1 MTAARPAGRRWLL
14 VAAAV
19 VALGLGVLV
28 WAMTRKAP
36 ARDKPVPTA
45 TPDPFV
51 SPTPTP
57 TAPPTPTPTPM
68 ATGDAGAAA
77 VASADGGAGGDDPTL
92 PSPSSPEL
100 GGAVGKDAQ
109 SRARAAILEGAKHC
123 LEEAQKTQPDLGGM
137 LTLTYTLVIE
147 ADRSLV
153 TTPVIAEGDVPSP
166 TLRECITRAAAA
178 VRTPIDPAT
187 DKPGKRQRVRL
198 PLALPAKITPQP

>member
-1 MTAARPAGRRWLL
+1 MTEARPAGRRWLL
-14 VAAAV
+14 VAAAA

-45 TPDPFV
+45 TPDPYV
-51 SPTPTP
+51 SPTPTATP
-57 TAPPTPTPTPM
+57 GPTPTPAT
-68 ATGDAGAAA
+68 TGDGGVVATAPDAAA
-77 VASADGGAGGDDPTL
+77 GSDPTL

-100 GGAVGKDAQ
+100 GGTVGKDAQ
-109 SRARAAILEGAKHC
+109 SRARAAILEGARHC

-147 ADRSLV
+147 ADRAVV
-153 TTPVIAEGDVPSP
+153 TTPFIAEGDVPSP
-166 TLRECITRAAAA
+166 TLRECITRTAAA

-187 DKPGKRQRVRL
+187 DKPGKKQRVRL
-198 PLALPAKITPQP
+198 PLALPAKITTQP

>member
-1 MTAARPAGRRWLL
+1 MTQARPAGRRWLL
-14 VAAAV
+14 VAAGV
-19 VALGLGVLV
+19 IALGLGVLV
-28 WAMTRKAP
+28 WAMTRKTP
-36 ARDKPVPTA
+36 ARQRPVPTA
-45 TPDPFV
+45 TPDPYL

-57 TAPPTPTPTPM
+57 AATPTPL
-68 ATGDAGAAA
+68 ATGDGGIAA
-77 VASADGGAGGDDPTL
+77 VARPDGGSGGGDPTL

-147 ADRSLV
+147 ADRALV
-153 TTPVIAEGDVPSP
+153 TTPFVADGDVPSP

-187 DKPGKRQRVRL
+187 DKPGKKQRVRL
-198 PLALPAKITPQP
+198 PLALPAKLTTQP